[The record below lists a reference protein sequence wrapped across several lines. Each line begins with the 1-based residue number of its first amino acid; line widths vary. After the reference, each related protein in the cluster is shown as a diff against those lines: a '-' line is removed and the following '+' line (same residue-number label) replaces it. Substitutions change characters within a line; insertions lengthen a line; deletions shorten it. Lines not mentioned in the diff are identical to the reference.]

1 MPQKECPSCAVK
13 VDKMHTV
20 CPVCGY
26 EFPQPKS
33 TVKWIAVIMVLL
45 FAWPLIKLLI
55 ALF

>member
-1 MPQKECPSCAVK
+1 MSQKECPSCAVEI
-13 VDKMHTV
+13 DKNLTV

-26 EFPQPKS
+26 EFPQSKS
-33 TVKWIAVIMVLL
+33 AVKWVAVIMVLL